1 MWLLENF
8 KLHMWLTFFSM
19 DSTVLEY
26 EIKNSSHQKTLF
38 EHMLIH

>member
-8 KLHMWLTFFSM
+8 IIHVAHILSV
-19 DSTVLEY
+19 DSTVLEN